1 MASRRKIVHEDFTYQ
16 LNKKYKGTFYYRCSK
31 FSESCQAKLV
41 VKGDTFTV
49 KGIHTCI
56 TINSIADENNA
67 IIESRE
73 YSGLERYNRRLND
86 FFANAHP
93 NIASF
98 VTVIRNE
105 FEFYSQVCAQVRQ
118 NSTSIDYGQGIFD
131 KPAVAADYMIWK
143 LNI

>member
-16 LNKKYKGTFYYRCSK
+16 LNKKYKDTFYYRCSK
-31 FSESCQAKLV
+31 FSELCQAKLV

-73 YSGLERYNRRLND
+73 YSANFITEKASHLELNPNQIYNFLLLSLKEKYRNMLYEIPPKKRFVLE
-86 FFANAHP
+86 FAKK
-93 NIASF
+93 
-98 VTVIRNE
+98 
-105 FEFYSQVCAQVRQ
+105 
-118 NSTSIDYGQGIFD
+118 G
-131 KPAVAADYMIWK
+131 VALK
-143 LNI
+143 